1 MQLSQEMEEYEMTK
15 SELINVVAAKT
26 DTTKKNAE
34 AAVNA
39 MLEAITDALVG
50 GEKVSLVGFGT
61 FEVRDRKEKQVINP
75 QTKEKM
81 IAPASKAPAFKA
93 GQALKSAVNK

>member
-1 MQLSQEMEEYEMTK
+1 MTK
-15 SELINVVAAKT
+15 SELINVVASKT
-26 DTTKKNAE
+26 ETTKKNAE

-39 MLEAITDALVG
+39 MLEAITDALVS

-75 QTKEKM
+75 QTKKMM

>member
-1 MQLSQEMEEYEMTK
+1 MTK
-15 SELINVVAAKT
+15 SELINAVAAKT

-39 MLEAITDALVG
+39 MLEAVTEALVS

-93 GQALKSAVNK
+93 GQALKTAVNK

>member
-1 MQLSQEMEEYEMTK
+1 MTK
-15 SELINVVAAKT
+15 SELINVVASKT
-26 DTTKKNAE
+26 DTTKNNAE

-39 MLEAITDALVG
+39 MVEAITNALAS
-50 GEKVSLVGFGT
+50 GEKVSIVGFGT